1 MPKPEFITSDVH
13 LGAVPDRTERAFLA
27 FLEHVGGEGRR
38 LLIVGDLF
46 DFWFEYG
53 EIIQGRHFRV
63 LSALADLVDAG
74 VAVVL
79 TGGNHDAWGG
89 RFLEEHVGVE
99 FHREHVRTEIGG
111 RPALLAHG
119 DGLGRGDMRYRL
131 LKALIRSRPI
141 VGAFRALHPEVGLK
155 IARLASTTEGKPD
168 AAADAAT
175 LGRARFI
182 EEWATGRLL
191 AEAEL
196 AWVVCG
202 HAHLPALVEVAPGR
216 FYVNGGDWLTHWSY
230 ATVNVDGAPALH
242 RWPDR

>member
-13 LGAVPDRTERAFLA
+13 LGAVPDRTERAFLE
-27 FLEHVGGEGRR
+27 FLEHVGAEGRR

-63 LSALADLVDAG
+63 LSALADLVDSG
-74 VAVVL
+74 VGVVL

-89 RFLEEHVGVE
+89 RFLKEHVGVE
-99 FHREHVRTEIGG
+99 FHPEHVRTEIGG

-119 DGLGRGDMRYRL
+119 DGLGRGDVRYRL

-141 VGAFRALHPEVGLK
+141 VGAFRALHPELGLR

-168 AAADAAT
+168 ATAAT

-191 AEAEL
+191 AEPGL

-216 FYVNGGDWLTHWSY
+216 YYVNGGDWLTHWSY
-230 ATVNVDGAPALH
+230 VTVHADGDPALH
-242 RWPDR
+242 HWPGR